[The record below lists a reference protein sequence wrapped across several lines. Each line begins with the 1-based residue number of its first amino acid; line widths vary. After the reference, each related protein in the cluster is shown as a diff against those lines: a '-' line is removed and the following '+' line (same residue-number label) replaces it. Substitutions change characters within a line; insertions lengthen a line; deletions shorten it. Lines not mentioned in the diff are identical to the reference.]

1 MAAEEGS
8 AQRFTVTTLFS
19 GTVRVRL
26 NSPRSQSVVS
36 IVPCCHLICCST
48 LPSIQAPS
56 GENHEIRMPVMS
68 QMFLASLDHFLPLS
82 LQASEKQAHRFFQ
95 NLRSKA
101 KFSKYAAQ
109 ACALKQPRE
118 RTDMPEWDT
127 CSGRRGW
134 ALP

>member
-1 MAAEEGS
+1 
-8 AQRFTVTTLFS
+8 
-19 GTVRVRL
+19 
-26 NSPRSQSVVS
+26 
-36 IVPCCHLICCST
+36 
-48 LPSIQAPS
+48 
-56 GENHEIRMPVMS
+56 MPVMS